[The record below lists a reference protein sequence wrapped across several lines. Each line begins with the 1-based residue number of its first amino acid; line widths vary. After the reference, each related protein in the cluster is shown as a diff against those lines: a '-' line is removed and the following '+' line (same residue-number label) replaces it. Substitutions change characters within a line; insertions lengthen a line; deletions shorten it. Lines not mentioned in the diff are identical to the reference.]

1 MKFNTPICAGLHD
14 AFICSCLASTAHLS
28 RPKNKALAISHEGQ
42 NLCLLTSLLIP
53 DISDLKLVPGYW
65 RKQTTLRGLH
75 PR

>member
-1 MKFNTPICAGLHD
+1 MLHMLLPGFHS
-14 AFICSCLASTAHLS
+14 APLS
-28 RPKNKALAISHEGQ
+28 PQNKALAISHEGR